1 MSLFVGGKRNRRHRK
16 STKHK
21 VRSKHHTRL
30 GSKRRGARRG
40 TRRGA
45 RRGTRRGTRRGARRG
60 ARRGTRRRK
69 NYRGG
74 SGYKSNTWLSS
85 VGNPVGF
92 SWSGDPN
99 RWPDGGSGCGITQSN
114 HYNYN
119 KNVLDTPVN
128 TSVNTSLTG
137 GRRRKKSRRRR
148 MVGGARSNPLM
159 GTELK
164 LAYRS
169 LINTP
174 QQMIKTWKGLPIPAN
189 LYADPTN
196 QPIGKQSD
204 NLHAMGSEIAT
215 FKENATRGV
224 TQD

>member
-16 STKHK
+16 GTKHH
-21 VRSKHHTRL
+21 VRSKHH
-30 GSKRRGARRG
+30 K
-40 TRRGA
+40 
-45 RRGTRRGTRRGARRG
+45 RRGTRRGTRRRIRR
-60 ARRGTRRRK
+60 RTRRRSVSRRK
-69 NYRGG
+69 RSRKTYRGG

-99 RWPDGGSGCGITQSN
+99 KWPNAGSGCGITQSN
-114 HYNYN
+114 HY
-119 KNVLDTPVN
+119 KNNTKVFDTPVN

-137 GRRRKKSRRRR
+137 GRRRKKSRRSR

-189 LYADPTN
+189 LYASPTN

-204 NLHAMGSEIAT
+204 NMHAMGSEIDT
-215 FKENATRGV
+215 FKEEATRGV
-224 TQD
+224 AQGGGNE